1 MTARPPVADWATDWD
16 HLDPAWTIDPY
27 GIWDELRQRCPVA
40 HTDRYKGVYFP
51 TRYQDIRD
59 IAYDYEHFSSRRVV
73 VRESDYRV
81 NSPPITSDPPDHRP
95 LRMVLIPPFTP
106 QAVAKLEAKARVVCN
121 ELIDRFV
128 ASGTC
133 DGAVDYAQNIPVLI
147 ITHMLGIPAGHG
159 DQFREWITMALQTG
173 VTDEQALRQAEEAI
187 AAYFEVQI
195 KARREN
201 PGEDLV
207 SFLIAARSPDGEPFS
222 DRQVL
227 GALRLLL
234 VAGIDTTWSAIGSSL
249 WHLATHEQD
258 RARLVAEPELIPTA
272 VEEFLRAYAPVTM
285 AREVARTTDVGGCP
299 MREGQMVLL
308 SFPAANRDPEKFPD
322 ADKVLI
328 DRKHNPHAAFGLG
341 IHRCIG
347 SNLARMEMVVALQE
361 WLKRVPAFSLDSSKP
376 TTWSQGTVRGPR
388 NLPIRI
394 G

>member
-1 MTARPPVADWATDWD
+1 MTARPPVSDWATDWD
-16 HLDPAWTIDPY
+16 HLDPAWTTDPY
-27 GIWDELRQRCPVA
+27 GIWDGLRQRCPIA
-40 HTDRYKGVYFP
+40 HTGRYRGVYFP
-51 TRYQDIRD
+51 TRYRDIRD
-59 IAYDYEHFSSRRVV
+59 IAYDYENFSSRRVV
-73 VRESDYRV
+73 VREGDYRV
-81 NSPPITSDPPDHRP
+81 NSPPITSDPPEHRP
-95 LRMVLIPPFTP
+95 MRMVLIPPFTP
-106 QAVAKLEAKARVVCN
+106 QAVARLEPKARVVCN

-128 ASGTC
+128 VNGAC

-147 ITHMLGIPAGHG
+147 ISHMLGIPAEHG

-173 VTDEQALRQAEEAI
+173 VTDEKALRQAEEAI
-187 AAYFEVQI
+187 AAYFELQI

-201 PGEDLV
+201 PGDDLV
-207 SFLIAARSPDGEPFS
+207 SFLIAAHSPDGKPFS

-258 RARLVAEPELIPTA
+258 RARLSAEPELIPTA
-272 VEEFLRAYAPVTM
+272 VEELLRAYAPVTM
-285 AREVARTTDVGGCP
+285 AREVAKTTDVSGCQ
-299 MREGQMVLL
+299 MQEGEMVLL
-308 SFPAANRDPEKFPD
+308 SFPAANRDPDKFAD
-322 ADKVLI
+322 ADKVVI

-361 WLKRVPAFSLDSSKP
+361 WLKRIPVFSLDRSKP

-388 NLPIRI
+388 HLPILI

>member
-1 MTARPPVADWATDWD
+1 VKGIASRP
-16 HLDPAWTIDPY
+16 
-27 GIWDELRQRCPVA
+27 
-40 HTDRYKGVYFP
+40 
-51 TRYQDIRD
+51 
-59 IAYDYEHFSSRRVV
+59 DYEVPVKACFDYLVSRPEVDPERIAVIGISMAGYYAPRAV
-73 VRESDYRV
+73 AFEPRGKAYIGWSGWYRV
-81 NSPPITSDPPDHRP
+81 LDDLYEFCPN
-95 LRMVLIPPFTP
+95 LRTTVRRL
-106 QAVAKLEAKARVVCN
+106 
-121 ELIDRFV
+121 
-128 ASGTC
+128 
-133 DGAVDYAQNIPVLI
+133 
-147 ITHMLGIPAGHG
+147 LG
-159 DQFREWITMALQTG
+159 G

-207 SFLIAARSPDGEPFS
+207 SFLIAARAPDGAPFS

-258 RARLVAEPELIPTA
+258 RARLVAAPELIPTA

-361 WLKRVPAFSLDSSKP
+361 WLKRIPAFSLDSSKA